1 MSSSVGL
8 LDFFI
13 LEASEYLERLDGIV
27 AAAGAGA
34 PDLEAFTGYARRLR
48 GSSTMARLAS
58 LSEVAAGIER
68 LGRALRDGALPWDE
82 RSRGVLVAAI
92 DDLKILVRAVRMWGS
107 NEERRA
113 QGRAAELIRMVPAA
127 SRNLAPTP
135 SAGPG
140 GPQFFITESE
150 EIARTLDIF
159 VVRPTEL
166 GSLQAALGR
175 VRALR
180 GIAAIRD
187 YPPLPDVFAAVERA
201 AKTLELGAAAPSAPQ
216 LTLFAAAAQ
225 LLRRAAG
232 DLRAGTPATAG
243 GFEMQRFIAASAALD
258 ESAPSDADRIVPIES
273 LFHPDDGPHLV
284 AAAQTPPTTPGQRF
298 RLEVVSQA
306 EHLRR
311 VVGEARAAFDPASRA
326 RLAREMRSALRALGD
341 AARGFGEEGI
351 ASFVERVGDA
361 AAALDAAALAE
372 VDEIAALLADPAR
385 ERDEIGRRVAAA
397 AGHRPP
403 APSPAAPTMPVGAM
417 PDLSRLTPTL
427 GGIATSQ
434 GARPPV
440 PAPAP
445 ASAGPRPR
453 SRTPSGDSL
462 KGMLQHGIARIGEL
476 HTTPLSEPVPVVDE
490 SLVPID
496 ALLYRGRAALDRA
509 RAITAEIRAQQVS
522 PSPDTIAELSDLL
535 HLAGT
540 E

>member
-1 MSSSVGL
+1 MSSSAGL

-27 AAAGAGA
+27 AAAGAGT

-58 LSEVAAGIER
+58 LSEVAAGVER
-68 LGRALRDGALPWDE
+68 LGRALRDGALAWDD
-82 RSRGVLVAAI
+82 RTRGVLVAAI

-113 QGRAAELIRMVPAA
+113 QARVVELVRVVPPT
-127 SRNLAPTP
+127 SRIVAPTP
-135 SAGPG
+135 VAGQG

-166 GSLQAALGR
+166 ASLQGALGR

-201 AKTLELGAAAPSAPQ
+201 AKSLELGDAAPSAAQ

-243 GFEMQRFIAASAALD
+243 GFEMQRFLAASAALD

-273 LFHPDDGPHLV
+273 LFHADGGPHLV
-284 AAAQTPPTTPGQRF
+284 AAAPTPPTTPGQRF

-326 RLAREMRSALRALGD
+326 RLAREMRAALRALGD
-341 AARGFGEEGI
+341 AARGFAEDGI
-351 ASFVERVGDA
+351 AAFVDRVGEA

-372 VDEIAALLADPAR
+372 VDEVAVLLSDPSR

-403 APSPAAPTMPVGAM
+403 APSPIAPTMPMGAM

-427 GGIATSQ
+427 GGIATAQ
-434 GARPPV
+434 GAPPPV
-440 PAPAP
+440 PAPA
-445 ASAGPRPR
+445 APRAR
-453 SRTPSGDSL
+453 SRTPSGSAL

-476 HTTPLSEPVPVVDE
+476 HTTPLSEPVPIVDE

-496 ALLYRGRAALDRA
+496 SLLYRGRAALDRA
-509 RAITAEIRAQQVS
+509 RAITAEIRAQQSS